1 MSGFA
6 ETVPPAAARNRSIE
20 ARRAAGLA
28 KEGRERRIV
37 GLLNGGVSVAEIAAR
52 EDVTQ
57 KRMRALISEILARR
71 MPEPSAEF
79 LALQVSRLNEA
90 LLVAYS
96 AMSGGNLQAV
106 DRVVKIVRELDRYHG
121 FIAADRRSRND
132 EAKEGAL
139 ALAAHRPEMA
149 PQRPEK
155 MESAPGNAAVP
166 GASNP
171 KDAALRRDP
180 AVGSPLAPAQGPL
193 ALDAPLTDRLDL
205 APQQPEKAQSAP
217 ENGMATDSSDE
228 AFASPLAPA
237 QDPHAS
243 DAPLTDRLDMAPQEP
258 EKAQSAPGSGVA
270 PDSPDEA
277 FPSRL
282 AAPAQDPLALEALLM
297 RRIEIAPQA
306 LERPE
311 SVPRNGIGAESAR
324 APGGASFLSPA
335 VGDLSGVKRP
345 IIRAT
350 LNGVAACC

>member
-1 MSGFA
+1 MSGSA

-20 ARRAAGLA
+20 ARRAARLA

-71 MPEPSAEF
+71 MPEPPAQF

-121 FIAADRRSRND
+121 FIAADRGSRRDAGRD

-149 PQRPEK
+149 AQEPEK

-171 KDAALRRDP
+171 DDAALRRDP

-193 ALDAPLTDRLDL
+193 ALDAPLTDSPGHG
-205 APQQPEKAQSAP
+205 A
-217 ENGMATDSSDE
+217 AT
-228 AFASPLAPA
+228 A
-237 QDPHAS
+237 
-243 DAPLTDRLDMAPQEP
+243 
-258 EKAQSAPGSGVA
+258 
-270 PDSPDEA
+270 
-277 FPSRL
+277 
-282 AAPAQDPLALEALLM
+282 
-297 RRIEIAPQA
+297 
-306 LERPE
+306 
-311 SVPRNGIGAESAR
+311 
-324 APGGASFLSPA
+324 
-335 VGDLSGVKRP
+335 
-345 IIRAT
+345 
-350 LNGVAACC
+350 